1 MNLTRKLIAY
11 LIPAIMLCAGLIA
24 GCNNTGPMPASPPEQ
39 PVEIPSTTQN
49 NTPTQTEQ
57 PQVTETGVDKVEVVY
72 FHSPQRCKKCI
83 CFEER
88 VTYVI
93 NTYFSEELKSGLITF
108 KVIDLSDKLEAPTI
122 RKYNA
127 IASQLFINTIIEG
140 TDHIRNVEE
149 IWSWGCTTDPE
160 GFDEAVRY
168 FLTLSLKGELE

>member
-1 MNLTRKLIAY
+1 M
-11 LIPAIMLCAGLIA
+11 
-24 GCNNTGPMPASPPEQ
+24 
-39 PVEIPSTTQN
+39 
-49 NTPTQTEQ
+49 
-57 PQVTETGVDKVEVVY
+57 
-72 FHSPQRCKKCI
+72 
-83 CFEER
+83 
-88 VTYVI
+88 
-93 NTYFSEELKSGLITF
+93 TF